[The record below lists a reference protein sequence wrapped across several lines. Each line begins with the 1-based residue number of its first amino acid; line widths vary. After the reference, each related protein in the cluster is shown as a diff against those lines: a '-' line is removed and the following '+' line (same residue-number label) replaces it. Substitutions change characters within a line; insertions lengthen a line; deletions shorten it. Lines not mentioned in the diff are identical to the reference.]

1 MDKPA
6 LILFGHGARDSRWAE
21 PLQRV
26 LAEVKAREPVRT
38 VQMAFLEFMS
48 PTLEECVAGLRQQ
61 GCQQLRVV
69 PMFMA
74 QSGHL
79 TRDLPAQVEAL
90 RQRFP
95 ELQISVSGA
104 VGESP
109 EVVAAMA
116 SFALSQD

>member
-1 MDKPA
+1 MDNSA
-6 LILFGHGARDSRWAE
+6 LILFGHGARDVRWAE

-26 LAEVKAREPVRT
+26 LAEVKARQPERPARI
-38 VQMAFLEFMS
+38 AFLEFMS
-48 PTLEECVAGLRQQ
+48 PSLEECVAALRQE
-61 GCQQLRVV
+61 GCVRLRVV

-79 TRDLPAQVEAL
+79 TRDLPAQIEVL

-95 ELQISVSGA
+95 DLKILVSEA

-109 EVVAAMA
+109 QVVAAMA
-116 SFALSQD
+116 GFALSQD

>member
-1 MDKPA
+1 MDNSA
-6 LILFGHGARDSRWAE
+6 LILFGHGARDARWAE

-26 LAEVKAREPVRT
+26 LAEVKARQPKRPARI
-38 VQMAFLEFMS
+38 AFLEFMS
-48 PTLEECVAGLRQQ
+48 PSLEECVAALRQE
-61 GCQQLRVV
+61 GCVRLRVV

-79 TRDLPAQVEAL
+79 TRDLPAQIEVL

-95 ELQISVSGA
+95 DLQILVSEA

-109 EVVAAMA
+109 QVVAAMA
-116 SFALSQD
+116 GFALSQD

>member
-1 MDKPA
+1 MNNSA
-6 LILFGHGARDSRWAE
+6 LILFGHGARDARWAE

-26 LAEVKAREPVRT
+26 LAEVKTRQPERPVRL
-38 VQMAFLEFMS
+38 AFLEFMS
-48 PTLEECVAGLRQQ
+48 PSLEECVAALRQE
-61 GCQQLRVV
+61 GCVCLQIV

-79 TRDLPAQVEAL
+79 TRDLPAQIETL

-95 ELQISVSGA
+95 DLQIQVSGA

-109 EVVAAMA
+109 QVVTAMA
-116 SFALSQD
+116 NFALSQN